1 MQSYELDFK
10 EKPSLEKDGLVFFE
24 KGPRAPSLDSFFFLL
39 GTTFTL
45 YLPSYAPALIWSC
58 LFSWCSCL
66 FFIKNYSSQYL
77 LTNNTLLAQYPT
89 ISIGLIVLFISRFF
103 LYFPCARLML
113 YRLMLYRLMFSFLF
127 LHLNSS
133 LFFKIRVIGIT
144 KIFEWAAI
152 P

>member
-10 EKPSLEKDGLVFFE
+10 EKPSLEEDGLVFFE

-66 FFIKNYSSQYL
+66 FFIKNYSSQFPI
-77 LTNNTLLAQYPT
+77 TNNTLLGQYPT
-89 ISIGLIVLFISRFF
+89 NAKVLVLFSRRCF
-103 LYFPCARLML
+103 LCFRCTSLMF
-113 YRLMLYRLMFSFLF
+113 YRLMLCSTMRCSAMFRFLF
-127 LHLNSS
+127 LHLNGW
-133 LFFKIRVIGIT
+133 LFFKIRVIRI
-144 KIFEWAAI
+144 A
-152 P
+152 